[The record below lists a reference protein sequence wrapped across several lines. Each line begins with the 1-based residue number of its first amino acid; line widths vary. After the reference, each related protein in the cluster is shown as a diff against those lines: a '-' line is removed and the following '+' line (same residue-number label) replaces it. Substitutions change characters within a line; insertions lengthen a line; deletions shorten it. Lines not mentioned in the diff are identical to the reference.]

1 MEHLIEYKAQFTDL
15 EKIVIDINNKVLSD
29 SSDPFFINNINY
41 LTKSFLVTIC
51 AYLESFIKDITYT
64 TIQNY
69 NNRLNGL
76 GIPTNLTKWAFNP
89 KTKIDDKQLKFTE
102 LTFNIKKKDLDDHVS
117 ANPFKTIKLFKQIG
131 IDLEK
136 NESFNE
142 LKTVINS
149 IVVKRNNIIH
159 YNDNA
164 SDISLLDVLDYIKVV
179 QKYMT
184 LIDSEIQLTLN
195 DYSYQHKQTQ

>member
-1 MEHLIEYKAQFTDL
+1 MEHLIEYKAQLTDL
-15 EKIVIDINNKVLSD
+15 QKIVIDINNKVLSD
-29 SSDPFFINNINY
+29 SSDPFFINNLNY

-51 AYLESFIKDITYT
+51 AYLESFIKEITYT

-69 NNRLNGL
+69 NHRLNGL

-131 IDLEK
+131 ID
-136 NESFNE
+136 
-142 LKTVINS
+142 
-149 IVVKRNNIIH
+149 
-159 YNDNA
+159 
-164 SDISLLDVLDYIKVV
+164 
-179 QKYMT
+179 
-184 LIDSEIQLTLN
+184 SEIQLTLN
-195 DYSYQHKQTQ
+195 DYSYQYRQTQ